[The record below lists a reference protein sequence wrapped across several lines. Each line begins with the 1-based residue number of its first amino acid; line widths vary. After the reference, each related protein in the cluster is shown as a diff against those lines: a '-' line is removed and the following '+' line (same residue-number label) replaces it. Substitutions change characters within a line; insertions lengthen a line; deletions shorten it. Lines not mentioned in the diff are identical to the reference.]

1 MSLCTRGSAQAP
13 ECMHP
18 TNTQGARNKKQQALK
33 GQQDMEEGYS
43 RVGKQGKEEGYSRVG
58 KQGKEEGYLRVVV
71 RIFGNKITR
80 GHYRPAAAVDGQP
93 GGASVSKEG
102 EE

>member
-33 GQQDMEEGYS
+33 GQQDM
-43 RVGKQGKEEGYSRVG
+43 EEGYSRVG